1 MFKKKLSL
9 LMATITIGSV
19 LLGGASTVSAA
30 LKRKHKTLSLALCK
44 DGLEPKINKI
54 GNWFELL
61 DSWFDKDNTSLGGYN
76 RYRY

>member
-30 LKRKHKTLSLALCK
+30 PRHKHKTVS
-44 DGLEPKINKI
+44 EKIKEAEKTQ
-54 GNWFELL
+54 G
-61 DSWFDKDNTSLGGYN
+61 DKKN
-76 RYRY
+76 

>member
-30 LKRKHKTLSLALCK
+30 PRHKHKTVS
-44 DGLEPKINKI
+44 E
-54 GNWFELL
+54 
-61 DSWFDKDNTSLGGYN
+61 
-76 RYRY
+76 

>member
-30 LKRKHKTLSLALCK
+30 PRHKHKTVS
-44 DGLEPKINKI
+44 EKIKEAEKTE
-54 GNWFELL
+54 G
-61 DSWFDKDNTSLGGYN
+61 DKKLTVMVYADCDNNL
-76 RYRY
+76 